1 MALRKIIE
9 IDEGKCNGCGKC
21 IPNCAEGAL
30 QVVDGKARLV
40 SEVFCDGLGA
50 CLGTCP
56 QDAIRIVEREAEDFD
71 EQAAVEHVRR
81 REPAPVHACPGA
93 AVLGFAEP
101 ERAATPSSAAPS
113 PSALTHWP
121 VQITLAPVQA
131 PFYGGADLLLAADC
145 VPFAFAD
152 FHRAFLQGRKV
163 LIGCPKL
170 DNAQAYVGKIAE
182 ILARN
187 EIASLTVV
195 HMEVPCCSGLTA
207 VARKA
212 LEKSGSRVP
221 LEDVTIGIR
230 GDVLSRRRLSPS
242 GAVAVEHAGCPF
254 G

>member
-40 SEVFCDGLGA
+40 SEVFCDGLG
-50 CLGTCP
+50 
-56 QDAIRIVEREAEDFD
+56 D

-242 GAVAVEHAGCPF
+242 GAVDVEHAGCPF